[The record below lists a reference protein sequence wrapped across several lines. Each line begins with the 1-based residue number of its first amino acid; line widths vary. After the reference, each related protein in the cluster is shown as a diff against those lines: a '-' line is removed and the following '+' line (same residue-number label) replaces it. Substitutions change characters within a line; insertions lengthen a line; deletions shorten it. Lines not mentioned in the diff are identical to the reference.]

1 LARLAVVHPLDGL
14 TTVERV
20 CEDIRAAIHA
30 GHLLPGQEVIL
41 RDIAEHRR
49 VRYGSLVTLLGGLE
63 RDGLLVRRGGVA
75 IVAALDSDELTSMFA
90 LRRSVESHLVARACA
105 RISDA
110 ELDRLDALVPTGV
123 ARNPDAT
130 FGHAMR
136 EFNLG
141 LFRPAA
147 STVEVRVI
155 QNIHEATRRYHS
167 LGIRVLRAADGDGLG
182 GLSPSGLLA
191 HLDRCH
197 ELIERFRARNAMA
210 VRETV
215 LSIIGKSEVLARQ
228 SFSADFEIDREV
240 TARVVASAD
249 IGA

>member
-20 CEDIRAAIHA
+20 CADIRAAIHA
-30 GHLLPGQEVIL
+30 GHLLPGQEVTL
-41 RDIAEHRR
+41 REIADRRR

-75 IVAALDSDELTSMFA
+75 IVAALNADELTSMFA
-90 LRRSVESHLVARACA
+90 LRRGVESHLVARACA

-110 ELDRLDALVPTGV
+110 ELDRLDALVPSGV

-136 EFNLG
+136 ELNLG

-182 GLSPSGLLA
+182 GFSPSGLLA

-215 LSIIGKSEVLARQ
+215 LSIIAKSEVLARH
-228 SFSADFEIDREV
+228 SFAADFEIDWEL
-240 TARVVASAD
+240 TTRVVASAH

>member
-1 LARLAVVHPLDGL
+1 MARLAVVHPLDGL

-20 CEDIRAAIHA
+20 CEELRGAIHA
-30 GHLLPGQEVIL
+30 GHLLPGQELTL
-41 RDIAEHRR
+41 REIAEHRR

-75 IVAALDSDELTSMFA
+75 VVATLDADELTSMFA

-110 ELDRLDALVPTGV
+110 ELDRLDALVPTDIP
-123 ARNPDAT
+123 RNQDAT

-136 EFNLG
+136 ELNLG

-155 QNIHEATRRYHS
+155 QHIHQATRRYHS
-167 LGIRVLRAADGDGLG
+167 LGIRVLREADASGLG

-210 VRETV
+210 VRETM
-215 LSIIGKSEVLARQ
+215 LSIIAKSEVLARQ
-228 SFSADFEIDREV
+228 SFAADFEIDWEA

>member
-20 CEDIRAAIHA
+20 CEELRGAIHA
-30 GHLLPGQEVIL
+30 GHLLPGQELTL
-41 RDIAEHRR
+41 REIAEHRR

-75 IVAALDSDELTSMFA
+75 VVAALDADELTSMFA

-110 ELDRLDALVPTGV
+110 ELDRLDALVPTDIP
-123 ARNPDAT
+123 RNPDAT

-136 EFNLG
+136 ELNLG

-155 QNIHEATRRYHS
+155 QHIHQATRRYHS
-167 LGIRVLRAADGDGLG
+167 LGIRVLRETDGGLG
-182 GLSPSGLLA
+182 AVSPSGLLA

-210 VRETV
+210 VRETI
-215 LSIIGKSEVLARQ
+215 LSIIAKSEVLARQ
-228 SFSADFEIDREV
+228 SFAADFEIDWEA
-240 TARVVASAD
+240 TARVVASAN